1 MSNQQ
6 GIAVRIEQIMR
17 SALNCKRYDI
27 GGLVNSDYIKN
38 YPFMAMMCTLTLLCR
53 KEDSIGIDIVS
64 EFFENYYEYAEY
76 SVGEWQNLESCEE
89 PIEEVI
95 EKFSETC
102 VKLK

>member
-1 MSNQQ
+1 MLKQQ
-6 GIAVRIEQIMR
+6 EIAVRIELIMC

-38 YPFMAMMCTLTLLCR
+38 YPFIAMMCTLTLLCR
-53 KEDSIGIDIVS
+53 KEDSIGIDIIS
-64 EFFENYYEYAEY
+64 EFFENYYEYAKY

-89 PIEEVI
+89 PIEEAI
-95 EKFSETC
+95 EKFSEIC